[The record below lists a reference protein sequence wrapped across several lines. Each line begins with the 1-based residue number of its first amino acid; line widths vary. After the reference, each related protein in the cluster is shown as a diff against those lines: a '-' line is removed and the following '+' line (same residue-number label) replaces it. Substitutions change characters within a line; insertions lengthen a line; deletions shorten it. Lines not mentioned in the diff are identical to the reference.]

1 MVGRA
6 QIAVIYDLG
15 TTIVMSGLIQKK
27 SIVQM
32 DLTTVIREQKESF
45 IYFLNIIAIPI

>member
-15 TTIVMSGLIQKK
+15 TTIVMSDLIQKK
-27 SIVQM
+27 SIVQVQIH
-32 DLTTVIREQKESF
+32 TVIREQKQSF